1 MSSLETHALRF
12 TRANYSLRLTIVNWQ
27 DRENPQSGGAE
38 AHLHEIFGRLARRG
52 HEVTLLC
59 SGWADAP
66 AHATLDGIEVHRV
79 GTRYTFPLVVWPY
92 WRRVLAPRDPD
103 ILIEDINKVLL
114 LTPWW
119 GARRTV
125 ALVHHLFGTTA
136 FDEAPAPIA
145 SVVWASERPLGLF
158 YRGVPFQ
165 AVSESTRA
173 DLIDRGIPPEAITV
187 IHNGVDVTSLTPNPP
202 ARAPAPSFVYLGRL
216 KRYKQIDLI
225 LRAFSRVAHP
235 TATLDIA
242 GTGDDRPR
250 LERLAQ
256 SLDLGHRVRF
266 LGFVSEVQ
274 KLALL
279 RAAWAL
285 VFTSPKEGWG
295 ITNLEAAACGTPVIA
310 SDSPGLRDSVRHG
323 ETGYLV
329 PHGDVGALTA
339 AMRALIDAPELV
351 TSLGRRARAFAE
363 TLTWDRAARE
373 TEAHLAQ
380 VSGQEVPPWK

>member
-1 MSSLETHALRF
+1 MVFSEFCHL
-12 TRANYSLRLTIVNWQ
+12 YSVICHLCRLAVTAPLRLTIVNWQ
-27 DRENPQSGGAE
+27 DRENPQAGGAE

-59 SGWADAP
+59 SGWAGAP
-66 AHATLDGIEVHRV
+66 AQTTLDGIEIHRV

-103 ILIEDINKVLL
+103 VLIEDINKVLL

-136 FDEAPAPIA
+136 FDEAPAPVA

-158 YRGVPFQ
+158 YRGVPFE

-173 DLIDRGIPPEAITV
+173 DPA
-187 IHNGVDVTSLTPNPP
+187 
-202 ARAPAPSFVYLGRL
+202 ARAPTPRFVYLGRL

-225 LRAFSRVAHP
+225 LQAFARLARP
-235 TATLDIA
+235 AATLEIA
-242 GTGDDRPR
+242 GGGDDRVR

-279 RAAWAL
+279 RAAWAV

-310 SDSPGLRDSVRHG
+310 SDSPGLR
-323 ETGYLV
+323 
-329 PHGDVGALTA
+329 
-339 AMRALIDAPELV
+339 
-351 TSLGRRARAFAE
+351 
-363 TLTWDRAARE
+363 
-373 TEAHLAQ
+373 
-380 VSGQEVPPWK
+380 

>member
-1 MSSLETHALRF
+1 MQ
-12 TRANYSLRLTIVNWQ
+12 IQVVNWQ
-27 DRENPQSGGAE
+27 DRENPQAGGAE

-59 SGWADAP
+59 TGFAGAP
-66 AHATLDGIEVHRV
+66 SRTTLDGIDVHRV
-79 GTRYTFPLVVWPY
+79 GTRYSFPLAAWPY
-92 WRRVLAPRDPD
+92 WRRVLAPRHPD
-103 ILIEDINKVLL
+103 VLIEDINKVPL

-119 GARRTV
+119 GAPQTV

-136 FDEAPAPIA
+136 FTEASIPIA
-145 SVVWASERPLGLF
+145 TAVWASERPLGWF

-165 AVSESTRA
+165 AVSESTRL
-173 DLIDRGIPPEAITV
+173 DLVARGIPAAAITV
-187 IHNGVDVTSLTPNPP
+187 IHNGVDIETLTPDP
-202 ARAPAPSFVYLGRL
+202 ATRAPVPRFVYLGRL

-225 LRAFSRVAHP
+225 LQAFARLAHP
-235 TATLDIA
+235 SAVLDIA

-250 LERLAQ
+250 LERLAR

-266 LGFVSEVQ
+266 LGFVSETG

-329 PHGDVGALTA
+329 PHGDVAALVT
-339 AMRALIDAPELV
+339 AMRAIADAPDLV
-351 TSLGRRARAFAE
+351 ATLGRGGRAFAE
-363 TLTWDRAARE
+363 SLTWDRAARE
-373 TEAHLAQ
+373 TEAHLAL
-380 VSGQEVPPWK
+380 VTAQEAAPWK

>member
-1 MSSLETHALRF
+1 MRIH
-12 TRANYSLRLTIVNWQ
+12 IVNWQ
-27 DRENPQSGGAE
+27 DRENPQAGGAE
-38 AHLHEIFGRLARRG
+38 AHLHEIFGRLVRRG

-59 SGWADAP
+59 TGFTGAP
-66 AHATLDGIEVHRV
+66 TRTTLDGIDVHRV
-79 GTRYTFPLVVWPY
+79 GTRYSFPLAAWPY
-92 WRRVLAPRDPD
+92 WRRVLAPHNADV
-103 ILIEDINKVLL
+103 LIEDINKVPL

-119 GARRTV
+119 GARHTV

-136 FDEAPAPIA
+136 FAEASAPIA
-145 SVVWASERPLGLF
+145 TAVWASERPLGWF

-165 AVSESTRA
+165 AVSESTRL
-173 DLIDRGIPPEAITV
+173 DLVSRGIPAATITV
-187 IHNGVDVTSLTPNPP
+187 IHNGVDVAALTPDPA
-202 ARAPAPSFVYLGRL
+202 ARATVPRFLYLGRL

-225 LRAFSRVAHP
+225 LRAFAQLAHQS
-235 TATLDIA
+235 AVIDIA

-250 LERLAQ
+250 LEAVAR

-266 LGFVSEVQ
+266 LGFVSEPE

-329 PHGDVGALTA
+329 PHGDVPALVT
-339 AMRALIDAPELV
+339 AMRAIADAPDLV
-351 TSLGRRARAFAE
+351 ATLGRGGRAFAE
-363 TLTWDRAARE
+363 TLTWDRAATE
-373 TEAHLAQ
+373 TETHLAL
-380 VSGQEVPPWK
+380 VTGQEAAPWT